1 MLADALNMPGWVSTV
16 LGLLIL
22 LAIGL
27 FVSFFI
33 GDQIIISGVKEEK
46 RIDEKTEEEIKREET
61 TLSEIHED
69 IEKIGK
75 QLKEMKNNSE
85 ET

>member
-1 MLADALNMPGWVSTV
+1 MM
-16 LGLLIL
+16 
-22 LAIGL
+22 IGEVTAY
-27 FVSFFI
+27 FNRCRYVRI
-33 GDQIIISGVKEEK
+33 EK
-46 RIDEKTEEEIKREET
+46 KNEEEIKREET

-85 ET
+85 ETW